1 MRRLRAWGRYRRMS
15 RRLATL
21 DRYDRKTATAQ
32 RNILPLP
39 SRRGLIS
46 NGERRKPVL
55 ISGSGDWRSRWAA
68 IAAVLI
74 VGVLYVIWVVHLTPA
89 REHTGAPQCV
99 IDDRPVTCPYDP
111 SQFRTAYGIEPLLRQ
126 GIDGR
131 GRTVVLYE
139 KPVPADGAPHAS
151 NIYQDLAAY
160 DQRYGLP
167 TASLRVYSGFA
178 RSANPALADMEEVLD
193 AEVVHAVAPQAKIEM
208 LLADDNDFLP
218 ALRYAL
224 THQLGDV
231 IYFSIGLGEP
241 CFSSAQAAALH
252 AVTEFA
258 AAQSV
263 TLVASSGD
271 YGAVSEPCQP
281 TTTASAVTGV
291 SLPASDPLVTAVG
304 GTRLVVQLPSGGY
317 RSETAWNSP
326 PPSRSAPTS
335 PDPFGP
341 DPLGP
346 DPFGT
351 TPHSTAS
358 GGGFSHLFP
367 RPDYQVLVPSTT
379 AGRGVPDVATDA
391 DSTTGIAIVA
401 VLDGRPV
408 SGGAGGTSAGAPLW
422 AGLVALA
429 DQDAGRRLGALN
441 PALYRIGESP
451 QHTTAFHD
459 ITVGTNTVTFPP
471 QVITGYSAGPGWD
484 PVTGWGSPNAA
495 VLIPL
500 LTHHS

>member
-1 MRRLRAWGRYRRMS
+1 MS

-326 PPSRSAPTS
+326 PPSRSAQTRSARTPWARTRSGPPRIQQPPAAGLATCSPAPTIRFSCPAPPRAAGCPMWPPTLTRPPAS
-335 PDPFGP
+335 PSSPC
-341 DPLGP
+341 
-346 DPFGT
+346 
-351 TPHSTAS
+351 STADLS
-358 GGGFSHLFP
+358 RAAPAGP
-367 RPDYQVLVPSTT
+367 ALVPPY
-379 AGRGVPDVATDA
+379 GQG
-391 DSTTGIAIVA
+391 
-401 VLDGRPV
+401 
-408 SGGAGGTSAGAPLW
+408 W
-422 AGLVALA
+422 
-429 DQDAGRRLGALN
+429 
-441 PALYRIGESP
+441 SP
-451 QHTTAFHD
+451 
-459 ITVGTNTVTFPP
+459 
-471 QVITGYSAGPGWD
+471 
-484 PVTGWGSPNAA
+484 
-495 VLIPL
+495 
-500 LTHHS
+500 